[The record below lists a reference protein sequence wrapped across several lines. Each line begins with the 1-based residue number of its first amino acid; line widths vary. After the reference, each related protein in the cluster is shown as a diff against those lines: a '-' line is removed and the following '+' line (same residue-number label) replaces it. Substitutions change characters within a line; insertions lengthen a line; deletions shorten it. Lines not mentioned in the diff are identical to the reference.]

1 MKEHAYVHTV
11 QAVNKGQTERERE
24 RKKKRVCVCK
34 RKCCFLEKSFGFFS
48 FFFFFLWWQDSA
60 LDVVVFLTL
69 LFNCYYISL
78 LTLLYFSFFFLC
90 FVLFCMFTRSQDFSR
105 VPTFQVDNTGEK
117 RLVNRDPLKR
127 HAHVL
132 AIHRE

>member
-11 QAVNKGQTERERE
+11 QAVNKGQTERER
-24 RKKKRVCVCK
+24 KKRVCVEK
-34 RKCCFLEKSFGFFS
+34 KVLFSGEKLWFFFFL
-48 FFFFFLWWQDSA
+48 FFFFLWWQDSA